1 MKKSEALKRRYK
13 KKLDEK
19 YTIAKYYLSRSDIYF
34 RASLTLLLTT
44 IFVILFLTFGGNL
57 YFTSVRA
64 VSEFKGYP
72 FQIHAI
78 DVGQGDC
85 TLIKFPN
92 NETMLIDAGR
102 SGEGE
107 RVVAYLKNFFK
118 NEGLNKINYLV
129 LTHSDSDHIGGA
141 IDVLQ
146 NIEVDTVYRPNIYTQ
161 EEADELAYG
170 SQVYVVDTVTY
181 NTIIDLIEQKDCNV
195 VVTKAGES
203 MNLGGAR
210 VEFLS
215 PNEEYYSDSNSFSAV
230 IMITYQTKKFL
241 FMGDAGV
248 DIENV
253 LIEEYG
259 SYLDADVLKVGHH
272 GSATSSSSAFLD
284 IVSPSYSLMYISSNK
299 DFPDT
304 SVVNK
309 LRELGSEIYSTYSK
323 GDFVMTV
330 YNDSIIFADAP
341 EPSFDIALL
350 ISIYVI
356 IVLLTWG
363 IKNPG
368 FTIIKPRRVK
378 QKTLKES
385 D

>member
-85 TLIKFPN
+85 TLIRFPN
-92 NETMLIDAGR
+92 NETMLIDAGK
-102 SGEGE
+102 SSEGE
-107 RVVAYLKNFFK
+107 RIVSYLKNFFK
-118 NEGLNKINYLV
+118 NEGLSKINYLV

-161 EEADELAYG
+161 EEADELTDG
-170 SQVYVVDTVTY
+170 SQVYVVDTQTY

-195 VVTKAGES
+195 VVSQAGES

-272 GSATSSSSAFLD
+272 GSATSSSNAFLD

-309 LRELGSEIYSTYSK
+309 LRELGSEIYSTYLE
-323 GDFVMTV
+323 GDFAMTI

>member
-19 YTIAKYYLSRSDIYF
+19 YTMAKYYLSRSDIYF

-44 IFVILFLTFGGNL
+44 IFVILFFIFGGNL
-57 YFTSVRA
+57 YFISVRA

-72 FQIHAI
+72 LQVHGI

-102 SGEGE
+102 SSEGE

-161 EEADELAYG
+161 EEADELTDG
-170 SQVYVVDTVTY
+170 SQVYVVDTQTY
-181 NTIIDLIEQKDCNV
+181 NTIIDLIGQKECNV

-248 DIENV
+248 DIENA

-272 GSATSSSSAFLD
+272 GSATSSSDAFLD

-309 LRELGSEIYSTYSK
+309 LRELGSEIYSTYLE
-323 GDFVMTV
+323 GDFAMTV
-330 YNDSIIFADAP
+330 YDNSIIFADAP
-341 EPSFDIALL
+341 EPTFDIALL

>member
-85 TLIKFPN
+85 TLIRFPN
-92 NETMLIDAGR
+92 NETMLIDAGK
-102 SGEGE
+102 SSEGE

-161 EEADELAYG
+161 EEADELTDG
-170 SQVYVVDTVTY
+170 SQVYVVDTQTY
-181 NTIIDLIEQKDCNV
+181 NTIIDLIGQKECNV

-272 GSATSSSSAFLD
+272 GSATSSSDAFLE

-309 LRELGSEIYSTYSK
+309 LRELGSEIYSTYLE
-323 GDFVMTV
+323 GDFAMTV
-330 YNDSIIFADAP
+330 YDNSIIFADAP

-356 IVLLTWG
+356 LVLLTWG
-363 IKNPG
+363 IKNPVP
-368 FTIIKPRRVK
+368 TLTKPRKVK
-378 QKTLKES
+378 NKTLQEG

>member
-1 MKKSEALKRRYK
+1 MKIDKKRLK
-13 KKLDEK
+13 KKFDEK
-19 YTIAKYYLSRSDIYF
+19 YTKAKYYLSRSDIIF

-44 IFVILFLTFGGNL
+44 IFVILFFAFGGNL
-57 YFTSVRA
+57 YFTSVCV
-64 VSEFKGYP
+64 VSVFIGYP
-72 FQIHAI
+72 LQVHAI
-78 DVGQGDC
+78 NVGQGDC

-161 EEADELAYG
+161 EEADELTDG
-170 SQVYVVDTVTY
+170 SQVYVVDTQTY
-181 NTIIDLIEQKDCNV
+181 NTIIDLIGQKECNV
-195 VVTKAGES
+195 VVTKSGES

-248 DIENV
+248 DIENA

-272 GSATSSSSAFLD
+272 GSATSSSDAFLD
-284 IVSPSYSLMYISSNK
+284 IVSPSYSLIYISSNK

-323 GDFVMTV
+323 GDFAMTV
-330 YNDSIIFADAP
+330 YDNSIIFADAP
-341 EPSFDIALL
+341 EPTFDIALL
-350 ISIYVI
+350 ISIYAI
-356 IVLLTWG
+356 LVLLTWG
-363 IKNPG
+363 IKNPAP
-368 FTIIKPRRVK
+368 TLTKPRKVK
-378 QKTLKES
+378 NKTLQ
-385 D
+385 DGD

>member
-44 IFVILFLTFGGNL
+44 IFVILFFIFGGNL
-57 YFTSVRA
+57 YFISVRA

-85 TLIKFPN
+85 TLIRFPN

-161 EEADELAYG
+161 EEADELTDG
-170 SQVYVVDTVTY
+170 SQVYVVDTQTY
-181 NTIIDLIEQKDCNV
+181 NTIIDLIGQKKCNV

-272 GSATSSSSAFLD
+272 GSATSSSNAFLE

-304 SVVNK
+304 SVFNK
-309 LRELGSEIYSTYSK
+309 LRELGSKIYSTYSE
-323 GDFVMTV
+323 GDFAMTV

-341 EPSFDIALL
+341 EPTFDIALL

-356 IVLLTWG
+356 LVLLTWG
-363 IKNPG
+363 IKNPVP
-368 FTIIKPRRVK
+368 TLTKPRKVK
-378 QKTLKES
+378 NKTLQEG

>member
-1 MKKSEALKRRYK
+1 MKIDKKRLK
-13 KKLDEK
+13 KKFDEK
-19 YTIAKYYLSRSDIYF
+19 YTKAKYYLSRSDIIF

-44 IFVILFLTFGGNL
+44 IFVILFFAFGGNL

-85 TLIKFPN
+85 TLIRFPN
-92 NETMLIDAGR
+92 NETMLIDAGK
-102 SGEGE
+102 SSEGE

-181 NTIIDLIEQKDCNV
+181 NTIIDLIEQKECNV
-195 VVTKAGES
+195 VVTKSGES

-272 GSATSSSSAFLD
+272 GSATSSSNAFLD

-323 GDFVMTV
+323 GDFAMTV

-341 EPSFDIALL
+341 EPTFDIALL

-356 IVLLTWG
+356 LVLLTWG
-363 IKNPG
+363 IKNPVP
-368 FTIIKPRRVK
+368 TLTKPRKVK
-378 QKTLKES
+378 NKTLQEG

>member
-1 MKKSEALKRRYK
+1 MKLDKKRLK
-13 KKLDEK
+13 KKYDEK
-19 YTIAKYYLSRSDIYF
+19 YTKAKYYLSRSDIIF

-44 IFVILFLTFGGNL
+44 IFVILFFAFGGNL

-72 FQIHAI
+72 LQVHAI
-78 DVGQGDC
+78 NVGQGDC

-107 RVVAYLKNFFK
+107 RVVAYLKNYFK

-161 EEADELAYG
+161 EEADELTDG
-170 SQVYVVDTVTY
+170 SQVYVVDTQTY

-195 VVTKAGES
+195 VVSQAGES

-272 GSATSSSSAFLD
+272 GSATSSSDAFLE

-309 LRELGSEIYSTYSK
+309 LRELGSKIYSTYSE
-323 GDFVMTV
+323 GDFAMTV
-330 YNDSIIFADAP
+330 YNDNIIFADAP
-341 EPSFDIALL
+341 EPTFDIALL

-363 IKNPG
+363 MKNPG

>member
-44 IFVILFLTFGGNL
+44 IFVILFFIFGGNL
-57 YFTSVRA
+57 YFISVRA

-85 TLIKFPN
+85 TLIRFPN

-161 EEADELAYG
+161 EEADELTDG
-170 SQVYVVDTVTY
+170 SQVYVVDTQTY
-181 NTIIDLIEQKDCNV
+181 NAIVDLIGQKECNV
-195 VVTKAGES
+195 IVTKSGES

-248 DIENV
+248 DIENA

-272 GSATSSSSAFLD
+272 GSATSSSDAFLD

-309 LRELGSEIYSTYSK
+309 LRELGSEIYSTYLE
-323 GDFVMTV
+323 GDFAMTV
-330 YNDSIIFADAP
+330 YDNSIIFADAP
-341 EPSFDIALL
+341 EPTFDIALL

-356 IVLLTWG
+356 LVLLTWG
-363 IKNPG
+363 IKNPAPSL
-368 FTIIKPRRVK
+368 TKPRK
-378 QKTLKES
+378 IKNKTLQEG